1 MNALKTAVLMAVLG
15 GLLIAL
21 GWWLGGQG
29 GAAIALA
36 VALTIN
42 LVSYWSSDRIVLSMY
57 RAREVAPGE
66 HPELQGIV
74 DELAARAGIP
84 KPRLYIVPGEV
95 PNAFATGRD
104 PRHAAVAVTEGI
116 LRLLDREE
124 LKGVLAHE
132 LSHVKH
138 RDILIG
144 TVAAT
149 IAMAI
154 TFLASIIRWG
164 ALLGGFSRGR
174 SRGGLE
180 VLALVILAPLAA
192 MFIQLAISRSRE
204 YAADQAG
211 ARVSGNPMGL
221 ADALLKLEAANRRS
235 PGMASPATAHMFTVH
250 SVRGSFFSS
259 LFSTHPPIEERV
271 KRLRRLAGLSVT

>member
-1 MNALKTAVLMAVLG
+1 
-15 GLLIAL
+15 
-21 GWWLGGQG
+21 LGGQG
-29 GAAIALA
+29 GALIALA
-36 VALTIN
+36 VALIIN

-57 RAREVAPGE
+57 RAREVTQGE
-66 HPELQGIV
+66 QPELHAIV
-74 DELAARAGIP
+74 EELASRSGIP
-84 KPRLYIVPGEV
+84 KPRVYIVPSNT

-104 PRHAAVAVTEGI
+104 PDHSVVAVTEGI

-132 LSHVKH
+132 LSHIKH

-154 TFLASIIRWG
+154 TFLASMIRWG
-164 ALLGGFSRGR
+164 ALFGGFSRGR
-174 SRGGLE
+174 GRGGLE
-180 VLALVILAPLAA
+180 LIALAVLAPIAA
-192 MFIQLAISRSRE
+192 LFVQMAISRSRE
-204 YAADQAG
+204 YAADEGG
-211 ARVSGNPMGL
+211 ARTSGNPFGL

-235 PGMASPATAHMFTVH
+235 GGMASPSTAHMFTVH
-250 SVRGSFFSS
+250 SVRGSLFRS

-271 KRLRRLAGLSVT
+271 KRLRRLGGMSAT

>member
-1 MNALKTAVLMAVLG
+1 MNAVKTALLMATLG

-29 GAAIALA
+29 GAMIALA
-36 VALTIN
+36 IALTIN

-57 RAREVAPGE
+57 HAKEVPRGE
-66 HPELQGIV
+66 NSDLHGIIE
-74 DELAARAGIP
+74 ELAARSGIP
-84 KPRLYIVPGEV
+84 KPRVYIVPSEV

-104 PRHAAVAVTEGI
+104 PGHSAVAVTEGI

-132 LSHVKH
+132 LSHIKH
-138 RDILIG
+138 RDVLIG

-164 ALLGGFSRGR
+164 ALFGGYSRGR
-174 SRGGLE
+174 GRGGLE
-180 VLALVILAPLAA
+180 LLALAVLAPLAA

-204 YAADQAG
+204 YAADASGAG
-211 ARVSGNPMGL
+211 ASGNPLGL
-221 ADALLKLEAANRRS
+221 AEALLKLEAANRRS
-235 PGMASPATAHMFTVH
+235 RGMASPSTAHMFTVH
-250 SVRGSFFSS
+250 SVRGSFFAS

-271 KRLRRLAGLSVT
+271 KRLRRLAGMPTT